1 MRLSTRLSLWIVFL
15 LFMPLLILCLLI
27 AQPTLSG
34 KRRTTG
40 DASPERLR
48 QHVDVLSRSF
58 VPRTYADTPN
68 MARCRSYLTEQ
79 FRACGAA
86 VTAQVYTVS
95 EIPCANIV
103 ALIPGASPERV
114 IVGAHYDAVETT
126 PGADDNA
133 SGTAGLLELARLL
146 QGAKPAYTIELVAY
160 CTEEPPCFGGELM
173 GSYQHAKALS
183 DARIP
188 VRAMIALEMIGCFSD
203 APGSQTYPVPA
214 MRLFYPSRGTFIGVI
229 GDMRQRRLVR
239 QVKRNMKRVKALP
252 VYSVTVPDF
261 IPGID
266 YSDHRSYWAFG
277 FPAVMVTDTA
287 YYRNSRYHTSA
298 DTGDRLDYRRMALT
312 VDAVREALCDVAG
325 VENP

>member
-1 MRLSTRLSLWIVFL
+1 M
-15 LFMPLLILCLLI
+15 LILGLLV

-34 KRRTTG
+34 PRRTAG

-48 QHVDVLSRSF
+48 QHVEAFARDF
-58 VPRTYADTPN
+58 VPRTYADTQN

-95 EIPCANIV
+95 KIPCANIV

-114 IVGAHYDAVETT
+114 VIGAHYDAVATT

-146 QGAKPAYTIELVAY
+146 QGSKPACTIELVAY

-188 VRAMIALEMIGCFSD
+188 IRAMIALEMIGCFSD
-203 APGSQTYPVPA
+203 APDSQTYPVPA
-214 MRLFYPSRGTFIGVI
+214 MRLFYPSRADFIGVV
-229 GDMRQRRLVR
+229 GDMRQWQLVR
-239 QVKRNMKRVKALP
+239 RVTRNMKRVSAIP
-252 VYSVTVPDF
+252 VCSVTVPDF

-277 FPAVMVTDTA
+277 FPAIMVTDTA
-287 YYRNSRYHTSA
+287 FYRNFRYHTA
-298 DTGDRLDYRRMALT
+298 EDTSDRLDYRRMALT
-312 VDAVREALCDVAG
+312 VDAVREAVSELAG
-325 VENP
+325 VASLADDPVVQPQAAE